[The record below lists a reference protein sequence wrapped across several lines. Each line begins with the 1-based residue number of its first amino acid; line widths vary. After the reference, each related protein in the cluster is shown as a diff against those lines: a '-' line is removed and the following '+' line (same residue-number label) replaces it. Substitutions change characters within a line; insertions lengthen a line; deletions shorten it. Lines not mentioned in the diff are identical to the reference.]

1 MKMNEQQKLLDETL
15 THLGQA
21 IDMIDM
27 MSIACTT
34 MDKAEM
40 IGPLEIL
47 KRDLQSLYFKVNEQL
62 YEKF

>member
-47 KRDLQSLYFKVNEQL
+47 KRDLQALYFKVNEQL

>member
-1 MKMNEQQKLLDETL
+1 MNEQQKLLDETL